1 MNVQF
6 FCESR
11 RLTLSLPSI
20 AEARATRALF
30 RAPKKSD
37 TCIIRANG
45 YACSSPNY
53 DVFGLVAD
61 PDYVIEIRQCSGPD
75 STNDSD
81 VTGFDEIVG
90 WKSRNLI
97 SEVKQQ

>member
-1 MNVQF
+1 MQ
-6 FCESR
+6 R
-11 RLTLSLPSI
+11 RAQPGPCSGPL
-20 AEARATRALF
+20 
-30 RAPKKSD
+30 KKTKD

-61 PDYVIEIRQCSGPD
+61 PDYVIEIQQCSGAD
-75 STNDSD
+75 STND

-90 WKSRNLI
+90 WKIRNLI